1 MRDAETDGH
10 KAVRNTGEK
19 SQHLSSTDGTVVAVT
34 ETGAQLSYLKAS
46 GLGAGAWQSH
56 PCPVSPAQGAAA
68 KARHSQQPASC
79 AGPHVVHLVAA
90 PGLFTVA
97 FIESD

>member
-19 SQHLSSTDGTVVAVT
+19 SQHLSSIDGTVVAVT

-46 GLGAGAWQSH
+46 GLGAGA
-56 PCPVSPAQGAAA
+56 
-68 KARHSQQPASC
+68 
-79 AGPHVVHLVAA
+79 
-90 PGLFTVA
+90 
-97 FIESD
+97 